1 MVVVGLAMYQALV
14 SVYPCAGRNQSHVFN
29 FDNKLFDREQNRYY
43 QLKVEVIVKS
53 ENLAHARGGEVVL
66 YKRGDSK
73 RWQARFKLKDLKWR
87 RVATKQ
93 QNLQYAAQTACEA
106 YDRARFLFDANVP
119 ISSKRFDV
127 VAKLA
132 IEEMEAQIA
141 SGHGKPVYNDYITV
155 TKKYLIPFFGN
166 YHLNSIGYEELKKF
180 GTWRVKTM
188 GRTPVLSTIT
198 THNSAMN
205 RVFDTA
211 IERGWIA
218 QAQVPKLK
226 NNGRKGTARE
236 AFSLSDYKSLVGYM
250 PHWIDKGHTEKT
262 NQMRRLLRDY
272 VLVLSN
278 TGIRHGTEAMGL
290 RWRDIEWITKDGERY
305 LQLTVNGKVGKR
317 TAIARHNTETYL
329 RRIQERHPHIAQLT
343 FDALLNKKLN
353 EKVFVLEDGSE
364 TNSLAGTFRILMR
377 DSGLDKDREV
387 KEKRTLYSL
396 RHTYAHLCILHER
409 MDVYTL
415 AKQMGTSVKMIEQH
429 YGHLKPAQKA
439 DVIAGKRMGSKKKK
453 EDSKQT

>member
-1 MVVVGLAMYQALV
+1 VP
-14 SVYPCAGRNQSHVFN
+14 SSHPRVYPRAGRNLSHDSV
-29 FDNKLFDREQNRYY
+29 FDNKLFAITPNRYC
-43 QLKVEVIVKS
+43 LVKVAVTLKS

-73 RWQARFKLKDLKWR
+73 KWQARFKLKDLKWHR
-87 RVATKQ
+87 LATKQ

-106 YDRARFLFDANVP
+106 YDRARFLFDEKIP

-127 VAKLA
+127 VARLA

-166 YHLNSIGYEELKKF
+166 FHLNSIGYEELKKF

-188 GRTPVLSTIT
+188 GRTPVLSTVT

-205 RVFDTA
+205 RVFDLA
-211 IERGWIA
+211 VERGWIA
-218 QAQVPKLK
+218 QSQVPKLK
-226 NNGRKGTARE
+226 NNGKKGTARE
-236 AFSLSDYKSLVGYM
+236 AFSHSDYKSLVGYM

-272 VLVLSN
+272 VLVLAN
-278 TGIRHGTEAMGL
+278 TGIRHGTEALGL
-290 RWRDIEWITKDGERY
+290 CWRDIEWITKDGERY

-329 RRIQERHPHIAQLT
+329 RRIQERNPRIAKLA
-343 FDALLNKKLN
+343 FDALLKKKLN
-353 EKVFVLEDGSE
+353 EKVFMLEDGTE

-377 DSGLDKDREV
+377 DSGLDKDRDV

-396 RHTYAHLCILHER
+396 RHTYAHLCILQER
-409 MDVYTL
+409 MDIYTL
-415 AKQMGTSVKMIEQH
+415 AKQMGTSVKMIEMH
-429 YGHLKPAQKA
+429 YGHLQPAQKA
-439 DVIAGKRMGSKKKK
+439 DVIAGRRMGDKKKTDEEK
-453 EDSKQT
+453 MKGIQR

>member
-1 MVVVGLAMYQALV
+1 MKIDVV
-14 SVYPCAGRNQSHVFN
+14 
-29 FDNKLFDREQNRYY
+29 
-43 QLKVEVIVKS
+43 IKS

-73 RWQARFKLKDLKWR
+73 RWQARYKLKDLKWHR
-87 RVATKQ
+87 LATKQ
-93 QNLQYAAQTACEA
+93 QNLQYAAQVACEA
-106 YDRARFLFDANVP
+106 YDRARFLFEANVP

-127 VAKLA
+127 VARLA
-132 IEEMEAQIA
+132 IDEMEAQIA

-166 YHLNSIGYEELKKF
+166 YNLNSIGYEELQKF

-188 GRTPVLSTIT
+188 GRTPVLSTVT

-205 RVFDTA
+205 RVFDVA

-226 NNGRKGTARE
+226 NNGKKGTARE
-236 AFSLSDYKSLVGYM
+236 AFSLSEYKSLTSYM
-250 PHWIDKGHTEKT
+250 PSWIDKGHTEKT

-290 RWRDIEWITKDGERY
+290 CWRDIEWIVKDGERY
-305 LQLTVNGKVGKR
+305 LQLTVSGKVGKR
-317 TAIARHNTETYL
+317 TAIARHSTETYL
-329 RRIQERHPHIAQLT
+329 RRIQERTPNIAQLT
-343 FDALLNKKLN
+343 FDALLKKRLN
-353 EKVFVLEDGSE
+353 QKVFVLEDGTE

-377 DSGLDKDREV
+377 DSGLDKDRDA
-387 KEKRTLYSL
+387 KAKRSLYSL
-396 RHTYAHLCILHER
+396 RHTYAHLSILSES

-439 DVIAGKRMGSKKKK
+439 DVIAGKRMVSKKKTVEQIAETEK
-453 EDSKQT
+453 PKLELVK